1 MPPKFTIEEP
11 WTKAGFSSQPRAQQ
25 NLAIHGVLAHM
36 VRTVRDGLGQSQV
49 QLEDMRR
56 RLERLETLVEVSEAG
71 LGADTEPRHPP
82 SGVVVRE
89 RQHRA
94 APRPPARSGRICA
107 WPVPSPGLGPRVANA

>member
-11 WTKAGFSSQPRAQQ
+11 WTKAGFRSQPRTQQ

-82 SGVVVRE
+82 SG
-89 RQHRA
+89 
-94 APRPPARSGRICA
+94 APRTAAAGDE
-107 WPVPSPGLGPRVANA
+107 GLTINDMGIVAFIM

>member
-11 WTKAGFSSQPRAQQ
+11 WTKAGFRSQPRAQQ

-82 SGVVVRE
+82 SG
-89 RQHRA
+89 
-94 APRPPARSGRICA
+94 APRTAAAGDE
-107 WPVPSPGLGPRVANA
+107 GLTINDMGIVAFIM